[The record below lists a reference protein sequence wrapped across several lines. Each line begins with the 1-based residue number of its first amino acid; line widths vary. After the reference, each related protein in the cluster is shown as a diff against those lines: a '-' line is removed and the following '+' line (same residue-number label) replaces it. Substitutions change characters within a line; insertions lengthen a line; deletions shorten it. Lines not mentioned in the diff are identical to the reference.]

1 MQNSQSESIAWPYAG
16 QIIITLV
23 RTSGSAEYKA
33 HARSRPPK
41 RSGESRKHG
50 EMTSYKSHMFYDR
63 NVFCNWGHAQLNVAK
78 AQASTFSNGSW
89 GSAGS
94 ARSFQVLGLARINW
108 DLDGW
113 AFLKLHHYL
122 ARPTSPS
129 LERKLLLHIELLID
143 LSSMSREIAIS
154 AVSVRLFDPFHGTAP
169 SSATGD
175 MHS

>member
-1 MQNSQSESIAWPYAG
+1 
-16 QIIITLV
+16 
-23 RTSGSAEYKA
+23 
-33 HARSRPPK
+33 
-41 RSGESRKHG
+41 
-50 EMTSYKSHMFYDR
+50 MFYDR